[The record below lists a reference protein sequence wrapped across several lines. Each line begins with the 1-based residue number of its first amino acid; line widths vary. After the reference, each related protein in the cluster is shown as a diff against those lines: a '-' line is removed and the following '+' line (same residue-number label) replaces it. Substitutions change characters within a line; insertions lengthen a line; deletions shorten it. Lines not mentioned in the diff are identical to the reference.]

1 MEEEKEKTK
10 RKKKGD
16 LEKTKQE
23 DKTRQKRRQGKRKEK
38 RRENEKGR
46 REKAKRSAPQ
56 RRATWHVLGASNNK
70 TNQPSCC
77 PQHTPSS
84 RPRHFYLA
92 DRRNAFISLLVCL
105 HHLLPAHKS
114 ARGDN
119 NSRTTNDKATN
130 NGSTGSQRPKRKK
143 KKNVP
148 SSVFCFGVFYERCR
162 SNLGAAQ
169 GDSRAQ
175 RVPSPDSHTDTH

>member
-23 DKTRQKRRQGKRKEK
+23 DKTRQKRRQGKRKEKRK

-130 NGSTGSQRPKRKK
+130 NGSKGSQRPKRKK
-143 KKNVP
+143 KKKCP
-148 SSVFCFGVFYERCR
+148 QFRILLWR
-162 SNLGAAQ
+162 LL
-169 GDSRAQ
+169 RALQ
-175 RVPSPDSHTDTH
+175 V